1 MISNPASAV
10 IRQTADS
17 FNFGGTQECATIS
30 GTTTKSILLVA
41 LALLI
46 GSFSMDYTIDRIN
59 SSMSVPTLLMYGSL
73 LLAVVVA
80 FITIFKPN
88 AAPVTAPIYA
98 VLEGSA
104 LGSIS
109 GTLEFQYPG
118 IVSTAVMSTFCVV
131 MTMLAL
137 WKYKII
143 VPTQR
148 FRSIITGAIS
158 AIFVLYIANMIFS
171 LFGVH
176 LIPTT
181 GVVSVGISLIVCA
194 VAAFSLILDFQNI
207 QECVD
212 QGLPK
217 HFEYYNAFSL
227 LVTICWLYIE
237 ILKLLSRL
245 NRD

>member
-10 IRQTADS
+10 IRKTAGS
-17 FNFGGTQECATIS
+17 YNFGGTQECATVS

-46 GSFSMDYTIDRIN
+46 GSFSMDYTLDRI
-59 SSMSVPTLLMYGSL
+59 SVGMSVSPVLMFGSL
-73 LLAVVVA
+73 ILAVVVA
-80 FITIFKPN
+80 FITIFKPT

-98 VLEGSA
+98 VLEGAA

-109 GTLEFQYPG
+109 GALEFSYPG
-118 IVSTAVMSTFCVV
+118 IVSTAVMSTFTVV
-131 MTMLAL
+131 ITMLAL
-137 WKYKII
+137 WKYKVI

-158 AIFVLYIANMIFS
+158 AIFVLYIVNMLFS
-171 LFGVH
+171 LFGSA
-176 LIPTT
+176 LIPST
-181 GVVSVGISLIVCA
+181 GVVSLGISLVVCV

-207 QECVD
+207 QDCVD

-237 ILKLLSRL
+237 ILNYLSKL
-245 NRD
+245 NKE